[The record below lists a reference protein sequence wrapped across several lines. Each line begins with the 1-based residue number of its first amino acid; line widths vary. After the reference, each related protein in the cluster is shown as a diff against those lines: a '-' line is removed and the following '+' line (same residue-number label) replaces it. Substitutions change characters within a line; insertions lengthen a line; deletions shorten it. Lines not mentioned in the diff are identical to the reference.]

1 MRTCLSGLRS
11 PHRANDMSVYEKSLA
26 TVLICSAVF
35 CLLSIPLI
43 FRKVPRN
50 SLYGYRT
57 RTTLSDDRI
66 WYETNAYFG
75 LRFIIGSIVSACLAI
90 IVYECRCIS
99 PDMYPL
105 VTVVLLAAP
114 VAIAGL
120 LTTRFVRSISTE
132 KRPSNNVG

>member
-1 MRTCLSGLRS
+1 MT
-11 PHRANDMSVYEKSLA
+11 VYDKSLI
-26 TVLICSAVF
+26 TVLVCDAVF
-35 CLLSIPLI
+35 SLVSIPLI
-43 FRKVPRN
+43 LRKIPRN
-50 SLYGYRT
+50 SVYGYRT

-75 LRFIIGSIVSACLAI
+75 LRFLIGSIVSACLAI

-105 VTVVLLAAP
+105 VTIVLLAAP

-120 LTTRFVRSISTE
+120 LTTRFVRSISAKYLSSTD
-132 KRPSNNVG
+132 RG